1 MLRKILL
8 PTAIVIFSLPVFAQ
22 SIGVIDVQKVLLSVK
37 EGKAA
42 RAKLEQKVKA
52 KKAAFD
58 KKQKELLDMK
68 KSLQQK
74 MELMSQQEKAKKI
87 QEYQQKVANLQ
98 NEYMKSQQEL
108 QQEEAELTK
117 PILDKIQK
125 ITTKVAKK
133 HHLKLVVEKTATVFY
148 SQSIDLTDEV
158 IRAYNKK

>member
-1 MLRKILL
+1 MLKKILI
-8 PTAIVIFSLPVFAQ
+8 PMSIAIFALPVFGQ
-22 SIGVIDVQKVLLSVK
+22 TIGVVDVQKVLLSVK

-58 KKQKELLDMK
+58 KKQKELLAMK

-74 MELMSQQEKAKKI
+74 IDLMSQQEKEKKI
-87 QEYQQKVANLQ
+87 QEYQKKVADLQ

-133 HHLKLVVEKTATVFY
+133 HHLKLVVEKSATVFY
-148 SQSIDLTDEV
+148 SKKIDITNEV
-158 IRAYNKK
+158 IRVYNKK